1 MKKIIFIIFIAFLVG
16 KNVYANEVN
25 EVIDYNFFELDE
37 VVEEKIDLSFNEL
50 IKKYMAGEDV
60 YESIKESFFNK
71 VKGELFYNNDYIK
84 NIVLISII
92 SALIN
97 ILIADLKDKS
107 VCELV
112 SLIGQIMV
120 IGLATAS
127 FKSSIFLLINSLNDV
142 LDIINSAIPF
152 IIMFISASGRIYGGA
167 LMTFGTSIVASGI
180 QRVIVPILA
189 FELLIKI
196 VNIISKKNLL
206 NKLSN
211 LFSLCIKWGLKIF
224 SYGFM
229 FLVGIER
236 ISGGSIN
243 KFVGNY
249 FKGVIKMV
257 PIIGDVFSGASDIA
271 IGVISGVK
279 NGTALLIMVVIF
291 LIVIVPILKIAI
303 VGFTYKMIAGF
314 LEPICEKQIIEI
326 IDVVGN
332 STFLV
337 LSALFL
343 ISFMFFISCGITLCG
358 VWNDGFC

>member
-142 LDIINSAIPF
+142 LDIINRAIPF

-224 SYGFM
+224 SYGFE
-229 FLVGIER
+229 F
-236 ISGGSIN
+236 
-243 KFVGNY
+243 
-249 FKGVIKMV
+249 
-257 PIIGDVFSGASDIA
+257 II
-271 IGVISGVK
+271 
-279 NGTALLIMVVIF
+279 
-291 LIVIVPILKIAI
+291 
-303 VGFTYKMIAGF
+303 
-314 LEPICEKQIIEI
+314 
-326 IDVVGN
+326 
-332 STFLV
+332 
-337 LSALFL
+337 
-343 ISFMFFISCGITLCG
+343 ITLII
-358 VWNDGFC
+358 